1 MKTTAKNLM
10 LLALMLWGGQFFL
23 SPALTAQEAQE
34 ANKAGEDS
42 GDKAAESAEAGGDAK
57 SGKDAND
64 GVSRP
69 DWDGRVVIIPVKGV
83 IGPEAAG
90 GMEEAILKAIA
101 DGAGSRL
108 LVLEI
113 DSPGGLVDSC
123 DRICE
128 AILKSP
134 VPVYSLVTRRA
145 VSGGAMLATAT
156 EKIYMMTGSRIGD
169 IQPMAML
176 GASGM
181 DDRTAEKIEADVRA
195 IMTSNALH
203 NGYSKALLEAMV
215 SRSYQIY
222 EVNFTDGGREFLKQP
237 EFDLLQKHMREG
249 LDKRE
254 FAKPPKVVVEEG
266 KLLSLSASEAVEY
279 GLAQAVV
286 AGHEEFYKLAGID
299 AAEVV
304 RAEIGE
310 GEFDP
315 LRLIKDFSLS
325 RWVILLLIVSLAVGI
340 AGSFA
345 EASMPGFGIPGAVGI
360 IGFATFFIVLFSYER
375 AQPFEIILFVVGVA
389 LLVVEVVVL
398 PGFGVAGVMGLVCIF
413 AGLGL
418 ALLPELSTDYM
429 KQNFW
434 NEVFFASGVT
444 LGVFLASTVL
454 LLFILERGAKLPF
467 LKVFFLDDKLP
478 DGRAVIDEARSNPV
492 IDEGYNPDLH
502 RKFLN
507 SCGVAV
513 TTLRPAGKVRL
524 DSGEVLDVVS
534 TGELLDKG
542 ARVRVVSVEMNRIMV
557 DLI

>member
-1 MKTTAKNLM
+1 M
-10 LLALMLWGGQFFL
+10 LLALLLWGGQFFL
-23 SPALTAQEAQE
+23 SPALSAQEAQE
-34 ANKAGEDS
+34 APKAEESSGSEDTEAAE
-42 GDKAAESAEAGGDAK
+42 GDKAGGE
-57 SGKDAND
+57 

-83 IGPEAAG
+83 IGPEVIG
-90 GMEEAILKAIA
+90 GVEEEILKAIA

-156 EKIYMMTGSRIGD
+156 GKIYMMTGSRIGD
-169 IQPMAML
+169 IQPMEML
-176 GASGM
+176 GAQEM
-181 DDRTAEKIEADVRA
+181 DDRTAEKREADVRA

-222 EVNFTDGGREFLKQP
+222 EVNFTDGGREFLKKP
-237 EFDLLQKHMREG
+237 EFDLLQKHMKEG

-286 AGHEEFYKLAGID
+286 PGHEEFYKLAGID

-304 RAEIGE
+304 RAAIGE
-310 GEFDP
+310 GQFDP
-315 LRLIKDFSLS
+315 LRLLKDLSLS
-325 RWVILLLIVSLAVGI
+325 RWVVLLLIISLAVGI

-345 EASMPGFGIPGAVGI
+345 EASMPGFGIPGAIGI

-398 PGFGVAGVMGLVCIF
+398 PGFGVAGVMGLICIF
-413 AGLGL
+413 AGLGM
-418 ALLPELSTDYM
+418 ALLPDFNTDYM

-434 NEVFFASGVT
+434 NEILFASGVT
-444 LGVFLASTVL
+444 LGVFLVSTVL

-467 LKVFFLDDKLP
+467 LKAFFLDDKLP
-478 DGRAVIDEARSNPV
+478 DGRAIIDEARSNPV
-492 IDEGYNPDLH
+492 IDEGYNPNAN
-502 RKFLN
+502 RRFI
-507 SCGVAV
+507 SACGVAV
-513 TTLRPAGKVRL
+513 TTLRPAGKMRL

-557 DLI
+557 DLL